1 MEERLD
7 KDNESYLDEL
17 LETIGQE
24 PPYETNRRKKAT
36 ARAKK
41 SKMSSADVTIDSLD
55 EEFNLDDLDD
65 SFLDDV
71 DLDEL
76 ISLTNADSGKSGQ
89 KAAEVNLTDSE
100 KADNLDNVET
110 AIGEVED
117 TQVAEEDSTL
127 GEMPEEDTYTD
138 VGEAPV
144 AKATSD
150 LDEEPALRG
159 LDNVAEEKPASNE
172 ENVETAE
179 ETGDEIGSE
188 LGVGLGEEIGTEI
201 GSDVG
206 EEIGTE
212 IGEEIG
218 TEIGAEIGTEIG
230 AEVGTEIGEE
240 IGTEIGAEIGTEI
253 GDEIGTEIGAETE
266 PVANGAEGFTPES
279 VSDDI
284 KSADAYSESDKTS
297 APDINAL
304 DDIGAPEVLSDKE
317 IASKKSSKKGKT
329 GKKGGDKKGLFSVIF
344 QKLFANVP
352 LTEEEIA
359 AIPTPEQEEAAKK
372 EKEAEAAKK
381 KEDKKAAAEA
391 DKKKKA
397 EEAKKKAAD
406 NKAKKAAKDA
416 AKKAAKKEAELK
428 RLRAEALEQPEG
440 KINKAGATIILL
452 FFVVAAAVVIIG
464 TNIFSYD
471 ISIAD
476 ATHKFGNHKYTEAY
490 EGIRGL
496 DIKEKDMLIHD
507 KIYTVMFVNKQL
519 NSYNN
524 FFAMGDYSSAL
535 DSLIK
540 GLSRY
545 DKYIALARQ
554 LGIHTDLDYVRKQI
568 MAELQSVYGV
578 DEREALELM
587 DMTDR
592 QDYSER
598 IYAIVSKLDTKA
610 IEAEKDK
617 DELVP

>member
-110 AIGEVED
+110 ATGEVED
-117 TQVAEEDSTL
+117 TQAVKEDSTL
-127 GEMPEEDTYTD
+127 GEMPEEGTYTD
-138 VGEAPV
+138 VGEATV
-144 AKATSD
+144 AKAPSD
-150 LDEEPALRG
+150 LDEDPALRG
-159 LDNVAEEKPASNE
+159 LDDVADENQASNE
-172 ENVETAE
+172 EDVETAE
-179 ETGDEIGSE
+179 EIGDEIGSE
-188 LGVGLGEEIGTEI
+188 LGVELGEEIGTET

-206 EEIGTE
+206 EEIGAE

-218 TEIGAEIGTEIG
+218 AEIG

-240 IGTEIGAEIGTEI
+240 IGTEIGTEI
-253 GDEIGTEIGAETE
+253 GDETGSGIGAEAE
-266 PVANGAEGFTPES
+266 PYDSGAEGIAPDGASGDTKP
-279 VSDDI
+279 D
-284 KSADAYSESDKTS
+284 DAYSESDKAS
-297 APDINAL
+297 ATDINAL

-317 IASKKSSKKGKT
+317 IASNKSSKKGKT

-598 IYAIVSKLDTKA
+598 IYAIISKLDTKA
-610 IEAEKDK
+610 IEAEREK

>member
-110 AIGEVED
+110 ATGEVED
-117 TQVAEEDSTL
+117 TQAVKEDSTL
-127 GEMPEEDTYTD
+127 GEMPEEGTYTD

-144 AKATSD
+144 AKAPSD
-150 LDEEPALRG
+150 FDEEPALRG
-159 LDNVAEEKPASNE
+159 LDDVADENQASSEED
-172 ENVETAE
+172 VETAE
-179 ETGDEIGSE
+179 EIGDEIGSE
-188 LGVGLGEEIGTEI
+188 LGVELGEEIGTET

-218 TEIGAEIGTEIG
+218 TEIG
-230 AEVGTEIGEE
+230 
-240 IGTEIGAEIGTEI
+240 TEI
-253 GDEIGTEIGAETE
+253 GDETGTGIGAETE
-266 PVANGAEGFTPES
+266 PYDSGVNGIAPDGASGDTKP
-279 VSDDI
+279 D
-284 KSADAYSESDKTS
+284 DAYSESDKAS

-317 IASKKSSKKGKT
+317 IASNKSSKKGKT

>member
-36 ARAKK
+36 AKAKK

-100 KADNLDNVET
+100 KADNLDSETVTGKVE
-110 AIGEVED
+110 AAKAAGDIALGEV
-117 TQVAEEDSTL
+117 
-127 GEMPEEDTYTD
+127 PEEGTYTD
-138 VGEAPV
+138 DEEAPV
-144 AKATSD
+144 KEASSD
-150 LDEEPALRG
+150 LDEEAASTG

-188 LGVGLGEEIGTEI
+188 LGAGLGEEIGTEI

-240 IGTEIGAEIGTEI
+240 IGTEIGTEI
-253 GDEIGTEIGAETE
+253 GDETGTEIGAETE
-266 PVANGAEGFTPES
+266 PYDNGAEGFTPES

-317 IASKKSSKKGKT
+317 IASNKSSKKGKT

>member
-36 ARAKK
+36 AKAKK

-110 AIGEVED
+110 ATGEVED
-117 TQVAEEDSTL
+117 TQAVKEDSTL
-127 GEMPEEDTYTD
+127 GEMPEEGTYTD

-144 AKATSD
+144 AKAPSD
-150 LDEEPALRG
+150 FDEEPALRG
-159 LDNVAEEKPASNE
+159 LDDVADENQASSEED
-172 ENVETAE
+172 VETAE
-179 ETGDEIGSE
+179 EIGDEIGSE
-188 LGVGLGEEIGTEI
+188 LGVELGEEIGTET

-218 TEIGAEIGTEIG
+218 TEIG
-230 AEVGTEIGEE
+230 
-240 IGTEIGAEIGTEI
+240 TEI
-253 GDEIGTEIGAETE
+253 GDETGTGIGAEAE
-266 PVANGAEGFTPES
+266 PYDSGVNGIA
-279 VSDDI
+279 SDGASGDT
-284 KSADAYSESDKTS
+284 KPDDAYSESDKAS

-317 IASKKSSKKGKT
+317 IASNKSSKKGKI

>member
-76 ISLTNADSGKSGQ
+76 ISLTNADSGKSGK

-110 AIGEVED
+110 ATGEVED
-117 TQVAEEDSTL
+117 TQAVKEDSTL
-127 GEMPEEDTYTD
+127 GEMPEEGTYTD

-144 AKATSD
+144 AKAPSD
-150 LDEEPALRG
+150 FDEEPALRG
-159 LDNVAEEKPASNE
+159 LDDVADENQASSEED
-172 ENVETAE
+172 VETAE
-179 ETGDEIGSE
+179 EIGDEIGSE
-188 LGVGLGEEIGTEI
+188 LGVELGEEIGTET

-218 TEIGAEIGTEIG
+218 TEIGAE
-230 AEVGTEIGEE
+230 VGTEIGEE
-240 IGTEIGAEIGTEI
+240 IGTEIGTEI
-253 GDEIGTEIGAETE
+253 VDETGTGIGAETE
-266 PVANGAEGFTPES
+266 PYDSGAEG
-279 VSDDI
+279 
-284 KSADAYSESDKTS
+284 SAPDGASGDTKPDDAYSELDKAS

-317 IASKKSSKKGKT
+317 IASNKSSKKGKT

>member
-100 KADNLDNVET
+100 KTDNLDNVET
-110 AIGEVED
+110 ATGEVED
-117 TQVAEEDSTL
+117 TQAVKEDSTL
-127 GEMPEEDTYTD
+127 GEMPEEGTYTD

-144 AKATSD
+144 AKAPSD
-150 LDEEPALRG
+150 LDEESALRG
-159 LDNVAEEKPASNE
+159 LGDVSDENQASNE
-172 ENVETAE
+172 EDVETAE
-179 ETGDEIGSE
+179 EIGDEIGSE
-188 LGVGLGEEIGTEI
+188 LGVELGEEIGTGI

-218 TEIGAEIGTEIG
+218 AEIG

-240 IGTEIGAEIGTEI
+240 IGTEIGTEI
-253 GDEIGTEIGAETE
+253 GDETGTGIGAEAE
-266 PVANGAEGFTPES
+266 PYDSGAEGIAPDGASGDTKP
-279 VSDDI
+279 D
-284 KSADAYSESDKTS
+284 DAYSESDKAS

-317 IASKKSSKKGKT
+317 IASNKSSKKGKT

>member
-110 AIGEVED
+110 ATGEVED
-117 TQVAEEDSTL
+117 TQAVKEDSTL
-127 GEMPEEDTYTD
+127 GEMPEEGTYTD

-144 AKATSD
+144 AKAPSD
-150 LDEEPALRG
+150 FDEEPALRG
-159 LDNVAEEKPASNE
+159 LDDVADENQASSEED
-172 ENVETAE
+172 VETAE
-179 ETGDEIGSE
+179 EIGDEIGSE
-188 LGVGLGEEIGTEI
+188 LGVELGEEIGTET

-218 TEIGAEIGTEIG
+218 TEIG
-230 AEVGTEIGEE
+230 
-240 IGTEIGAEIGTEI
+240 TEI
-253 GDEIGTEIGAETE
+253 GDETGTGIGAEAE
-266 PVANGAEGFTPES
+266 SYDSGAEGIVPDGASGDTKP
-279 VSDDI
+279 D
-284 KSADAYSESDKTS
+284 DAYSESDKAS

-317 IASKKSSKKGKT
+317 IASNKSSKKGKT

>member
-110 AIGEVED
+110 ATGEVED
-117 TQVAEEDSTL
+117 TQAVKEDSTL
-127 GEMPEEDTYTD
+127 GEMPEEGTYTD
-138 VGEAPV
+138 VGEATV
-144 AKATSD
+144 AKAPSD
-150 LDEEPALRG
+150 FDEEPALRG
-159 LDNVAEEKPASNE
+159 LDDVADENQASSEED
-172 ENVETAE
+172 VETAE
-179 ETGDEIGSE
+179 EIGDEIGSE
-188 LGVGLGEEIGTEI
+188 LGVELGEEIGTET

-206 EEIGTE
+206 EEIGAE

-218 TEIGAEIGTEIG
+218 AEIG

-240 IGTEIGAEIGTEI
+240 IGTEIGTEI
-253 GDEIGTEIGAETE
+253 GDETGTEVGAEAE
-266 PVANGAEGFTPES
+266 PYDSGVKGSAPDGASGDTKP
-279 VSDDI
+279 D
-284 KSADAYSESDKTS
+284 DAYSESDKAS

-317 IASKKSSKKGKT
+317 IASNKSSKKGKT

>member
-110 AIGEVED
+110 ATGEVED
-117 TQVAEEDSTL
+117 TQAVKEDSTL
-127 GEMPEEDTYTD
+127 GEMPEEGTYTD

-144 AKATSD
+144 AKAPSD
-150 LDEEPALRG
+150 FDEEPALRG
-159 LDNVAEEKPASNE
+159 LDDVADENQASSEED
-172 ENVETAE
+172 VETAE
-179 ETGDEIGSE
+179 EIGDEIGSE
-188 LGVGLGEEIGTEI
+188 LGVELGEEIGTET

-218 TEIGAEIGTEIG
+218 TEIG
-230 AEVGTEIGEE
+230 
-240 IGTEIGAEIGTEI
+240 TEI
-253 GDEIGTEIGAETE
+253 GDETGTGIGAEAE
-266 PVANGAEGFTPES
+266 PYDSGVNGIVPDGASGDTKP
-279 VSDDI
+279 D
-284 KSADAYSESDKTS
+284 DAYSESDKAS

-317 IASKKSSKKGKT
+317 IASNKSSKKGKT

>member
-110 AIGEVED
+110 ATGEVED
-117 TQVAEEDSTL
+117 TQAVKEDSAL
-127 GEMPEEDTYTD
+127 GEMPEEGTYTD
-138 VGEAPV
+138 VGEATV
-144 AKATSD
+144 AKAPSD

-159 LDNVAEEKPASNE
+159 LDDVADENQASNE
-172 ENVETAE
+172 EDVETAE
-179 ETGDEIGSE
+179 EIGDEIGSE
-188 LGVGLGEEIGTEI
+188 LGVELGEEIGTET

-218 TEIGAEIGTEIG
+218 AEIG

-240 IGTEIGAEIGTEI
+240 IGTEIGTEI
-253 GDEIGTEIGAETE
+253 GDETGTGIGAETE
-266 PVANGAEGFTPES
+266 PYDNGAESIAPDGASGDTKP
-279 VSDDI
+279 D
-284 KSADAYSESDKTS
+284 DAYSESDKAS

-317 IASKKSSKKGKT
+317 IASNKSSKKGKI

>member
-36 ARAKK
+36 AKAKK

-110 AIGEVED
+110 ATGEVED
-117 TQVAEEDSTL
+117 TQAVKEDSTL
-127 GEMPEEDTYTD
+127 GEMPEEGTYTD
-138 VGEAPV
+138 VGEATV

-150 LDEEPALRG
+150 FDEEPALRG
-159 LDNVAEEKPASNE
+159 LDDVADENQASSEED
-172 ENVETAE
+172 VETAE
-179 ETGDEIGSE
+179 EIGDEIGSE
-188 LGVGLGEEIGTEI
+188 LGAGLGEEIGTET

-212 IGEEIG
+212 IGVEVGAEIGEEIG
-218 TEIGAEIGTEIG
+218 TEIGAE
-230 AEVGTEIGEE
+230 AGTEIGEE
-240 IGTEIGAEIGTEI
+240 IGTEIGTEI
-253 GDEIGTEIGAETE
+253 GDETGTGIGAETE
-266 PVANGAEGFTPES
+266 PYDNGVNGIAPDGASGDTKPN
-279 VSDDI
+279 
-284 KSADAYSESDKTS
+284 DAYSESDKAS

-317 IASKKSSKKGKT
+317 IASNKSSKKGKT

>member
-110 AIGEVED
+110 ATGEVED
-117 TQVAEEDSTL
+117 TQAVKEDSTL
-127 GEMPEEDTYTD
+127 GEMPEEGTYTD

-144 AKATSD
+144 AKAPSD
-150 LDEEPALRG
+150 FDEEPALRG
-159 LDNVAEEKPASNE
+159 LDDVADENQASSEED
-172 ENVETAE
+172 VETAE
-179 ETGDEIGSE
+179 EIGDEIGSE
-188 LGVGLGEEIGTEI
+188 LGVELGEEIGTET

-218 TEIGAEIGTEIG
+218 TEIG
-230 AEVGTEIGEE
+230 
-240 IGTEIGAEIGTEI
+240 TEI
-253 GDEIGTEIGAETE
+253 GDETGTGIGAEAE
-266 PVANGAEGFTPES
+266 PYDSGVNGIA
-279 VSDDI
+279 SDGASGDT
-284 KSADAYSESDKTS
+284 KPDDAYSESDKAS

-317 IASKKSSKKGKT
+317 IASNKSSKKSKT

>member
-110 AIGEVED
+110 ATGEVED
-117 TQVAEEDSTL
+117 TQAVKEDSTL
-127 GEMPEEDTYTD
+127 GEMPEEGTYTD

-144 AKATSD
+144 AKAPSD
-150 LDEEPALRG
+150 FDEEPALRG
-159 LDNVAEEKPASNE
+159 LDDVADENQASNE
-172 ENVETAE
+172 EDVETAE
-179 ETGDEIGSE
+179 EIGDEIGSE
-188 LGVGLGEEIGTEI
+188 LGVELGEEIGTET

-218 TEIGAEIGTEIG
+218 TEIG
-230 AEVGTEIGEE
+230 
-240 IGTEIGAEIGTEI
+240 TEI
-253 GDEIGTEIGAETE
+253 GDETGTGIGAEAE
-266 PVANGAEGFTPES
+266 PYDSGVNGIA
-279 VSDDI
+279 SDGASGDT
-284 KSADAYSESDKTS
+284 KPDDAYSESDKAS

-317 IASKKSSKKGKT
+317 IASNKSSKKGKT

>member
-110 AIGEVED
+110 ATGEVED
-117 TQVAEEDSTL
+117 TQAVKEDSTL
-127 GEMPEEDTYTD
+127 GEMPEEGTYTD

-144 AKATSD
+144 AKAPSD
-150 LDEEPALRG
+150 FDEEPALRG
-159 LDNVAEEKPASNE
+159 LDDVADENQASSEED
-172 ENVETAE
+172 VETAE

-188 LGVGLGEEIGTEI
+188 LGVELGEEIGTET

-218 TEIGAEIGTEIG
+218 TEIG
-230 AEVGTEIGEE
+230 
-240 IGTEIGAEIGTEI
+240 TEI
-253 GDEIGTEIGAETE
+253 GDETGTGIGAEAE
-266 PVANGAEGFTPES
+266 PYDSGAEGIVPDGASGDTKP
-279 VSDDI
+279 D
-284 KSADAYSESDKTS
+284 DAYSESDKAS

-317 IASKKSSKKGKT
+317 IASNKSSKKGKT

>member
-110 AIGEVED
+110 ATGEVED
-117 TQVAEEDSTL
+117 TQAAKEDSTL
-127 GEMPEEDTYTD
+127 GEMPEEGTYTD

-159 LDNVAEEKPASNE
+159 LDSVADESQASNE
-172 ENVETAE
+172 EDVETAE
-179 ETGDEIGSE
+179 EIGDEIGSE
-188 LGVGLGEEIGTEI
+188 LGVELGEEIGTET

-206 EEIGTE
+206 E
-212 IGEEIG
+212 
-218 TEIGAEIGTEIG
+218 
-230 AEVGTEIGEE
+230 EVGTEIGEE
-240 IGTEIGAEIGTEI
+240 IGTEIGTEVGTEIGEEIGTEIGTEI
-253 GDEIGTEIGAETE
+253 GDETGTGIGAETE
-266 PVANGAEGFTPES
+266 PYDSGAEGIAPDGASGDTKP
-279 VSDDI
+279 D
-284 KSADAYSESDKTS
+284 DAYSESDKAS

-317 IASKKSSKKGKT
+317 IASNKSSKKSKT

>member
-117 TQVAEEDSTL
+117 TQAAKEDSTL
-127 GEMPEEDTYTD
+127 GEMPEEGTYTD

-144 AKATSD
+144 AKAPSD
-150 LDEEPALRG
+150 LDEESALRG
-159 LDNVAEEKPASNE
+159 LGDVSDENQASNE
-172 ENVETAE
+172 EDVETAE
-179 ETGDEIGSE
+179 EIGDEIGSE
-188 LGVGLGEEIGTEI
+188 LGVELGEEIGTET

-212 IGEEIG
+212 IGED
-218 TEIGAEIGTEIG
+218 IGAEIG

-240 IGTEIGAEIGTEI
+240 IGTEIGTEI
-253 GDEIGTEIGAETE
+253 GDETGTGIGAETE
-266 PVANGAEGFTPES
+266 PYDNGAESIAPDGASGDTKP
-279 VSDDI
+279 D
-284 KSADAYSESDKTS
+284 DAYSESDKAS

-317 IASKKSSKKGKT
+317 IASNKSSKKGKT

>member
-76 ISLTNADSGKSGQ
+76 ISFTNADSGKSGQ

-110 AIGEVED
+110 ATGEVED
-117 TQVAEEDSTL
+117 TQAVKEDSTL
-127 GEMPEEDTYTD
+127 GEMPEEVTYTD
-138 VGEAPV
+138 VGEATV
-144 AKATSD
+144 AKAPSD
-150 LDEEPALRG
+150 LDEDSALRG
-159 LDNVAEEKPASNE
+159 LDDVADENQASNE
-172 ENVETAE
+172 EDVETAE
-179 ETGDEIGSE
+179 EIGDEIGSE
-188 LGVGLGEEIGTEI
+188 LGVELGEEIGTET

-218 TEIGAEIGTEIG
+218 TEIGAE
-230 AEVGTEIGEE
+230 VGTEIGEE
-240 IGTEIGAEIGTEI
+240 IGTEIGTEI
-253 GDEIGTEIGAETE
+253 GDETGTGIGAEAE
-266 PVANGAEGFTPES
+266 PYDSGAEGIAPDGAS
-279 VSDDI
+279 GDMKPD
-284 KSADAYSESDKTS
+284 DAYSESDKAS

-317 IASKKSSKKGKT
+317 IASNKSSKKSKT

-372 EKEAEAAKK
+372 EKEAESAKK

>member
-36 ARAKK
+36 AKAKK

-71 DLDEL
+71 DLDER

-117 TQVAEEDSTL
+117 TQAAEEDSAL
-127 GEMPEEDTYTD
+127 GEVPEEDTYTD

-159 LDNVAEEKPASNE
+159 LDNVADENQASNE
-172 ENVETAE
+172 EDIETAE
-179 ETGDEIGSE
+179 EIGDEIGSE
-188 LGVGLGEEIGTEI
+188 LGVELGEEIGTGI

-218 TEIGAEIGTEIG
+218 AEIG

-240 IGTEIGAEIGTEI
+240 IGTEIGTEI
-253 GDEIGTEIGAETE
+253 GDETGTGIGAETE
-266 PVANGAEGFTPES
+266 PYDSGAEGIAPDGASGDTKP
-279 VSDDI
+279 D
-284 KSADAYSESDKTS
+284 DAYSESDKAS

-317 IASKKSSKKGKT
+317 IAFNKSSKKGKT

>member
-110 AIGEVED
+110 ATGEVED
-117 TQVAEEDSTL
+117 TQAVKEDSTL
-127 GEMPEEDTYTD
+127 GEMPEEGTYTD

-144 AKATSD
+144 AKAPSD
-150 LDEEPALRG
+150 FDEEPALRG
-159 LDNVAEEKPASNE
+159 LDDVADENQASNE
-172 ENVETAE
+172 EDIETAE
-179 ETGDEIGSE
+179 EIGDEIGSE
-188 LGVGLGEEIGTEI
+188 LGVELGEEIGTET

-218 TEIGAEIGTEIG
+218 T
-230 AEVGTEIGEE
+230 
-240 IGTEIGAEIGTEI
+240 EIGTEI

-317 IASKKSSKKGKT
+317 IASNKSSKKGKT

>member
-110 AIGEVED
+110 ATGEVED
-117 TQVAEEDSTL
+117 TQAVKEDSTL
-127 GEMPEEDTYTD
+127 GEMPEEGTYTD

-144 AKATSD
+144 AKAPSD
-150 LDEEPALRG
+150 FDEESALRG
-159 LDNVAEEKPASNE
+159 LGDVSDENQASNE
-172 ENVETAE
+172 EDVETAE
-179 ETGDEIGSE
+179 EIGDEIGSE
-188 LGVGLGEEIGTEI
+188 LGVELGEEIGTET

-218 TEIGAEIGTEIG
+218 AEIG

-240 IGTEIGAEIGTEI
+240 IGTEIGTEI
-253 GDEIGTEIGAETE
+253 GDETGTGIGAETE
-266 PVANGAEGFTPES
+266 PYDNGAESIAPDGASGDTKP
-279 VSDDI
+279 D
-284 KSADAYSESDKTS
+284 DAYSESDKAS

-317 IASKKSSKKGKT
+317 IASNKSSKKGKT

>member
-76 ISLTNADSGKSGQ
+76 ISLTNADPGKSGQ

-110 AIGEVED
+110 ATGEVED
-117 TQVAEEDSTL
+117 TQAVKEDSAL
-127 GEMPEEDTYTD
+127 GEMPEEGTYTD
-138 VGEAPV
+138 VGEATV
-144 AKATSD
+144 AKAPSD

-159 LDNVAEEKPASNE
+159 LDDVADENQASNE
-172 ENVETAE
+172 EDVETAE
-179 ETGDEIGSE
+179 EIGDEIGSE
-188 LGVGLGEEIGTEI
+188 LGVELGEEIGTET

-218 TEIGAEIGTEIG
+218 AEIG

-240 IGTEIGAEIGTEI
+240 IGTEIGTEI
-253 GDEIGTEIGAETE
+253 GDETGTGIGAETE
-266 PVANGAEGFTPES
+266 PYDNGAESFAPDGASGDTKP
-279 VSDDI
+279 D
-284 KSADAYSESDKTS
+284 DAYSESDKAS

-317 IASKKSSKKGKT
+317 IASNKSSKKGKT

>member
-110 AIGEVED
+110 ATGEVED
-117 TQVAEEDSTL
+117 TQAVKEDSTL
-127 GEMPEEDTYTD
+127 GEMPEEGTYTD
-138 VGEAPV
+138 VGDAPV
-144 AKATSD
+144 AKAPSD
-150 LDEEPALRG
+150 FDEEPALRG
-159 LDNVAEEKPASNE
+159 LDDVADENQDSSEED
-172 ENVETAE
+172 VETAE
-179 ETGDEIGSE
+179 EIGDEIGSE
-188 LGVGLGEEIGTEI
+188 LGVELGEEIGTET

-218 TEIGAEIGTEIG
+218 TEIG
-230 AEVGTEIGEE
+230 
-240 IGTEIGAEIGTEI
+240 TEI
-253 GDEIGTEIGAETE
+253 GDETGTGIGAEAE
-266 PVANGAEGFTPES
+266 PYDSGAEGIVPDGASGDTKP
-279 VSDDI
+279 D
-284 KSADAYSESDKTS
+284 DAYSESDKAS

-317 IASKKSSKKGKT
+317 IASNKSSKKGKT

>member
-110 AIGEVED
+110 ATGEVED
-117 TQVAEEDSTL
+117 TQAVKEDSTL
-127 GEMPEEDTYTD
+127 GEMPEEGTYTD

-144 AKATSD
+144 AKAPSD
-150 LDEEPALRG
+150 FDEEPALRG
-159 LDNVAEEKPASNE
+159 LDDVADENQASNE
-172 ENVETAE
+172 EDIETAE
-179 ETGDEIGSE
+179 EIGDEIGSE
-188 LGVGLGEEIGTEI
+188 LGVELGEEIGTGI

-218 TEIGAEIGTEIG
+218 AEIG

-240 IGTEIGAEIGTEI
+240 IGTEIGTEI
-253 GDEIGTEIGAETE
+253 GDETGTEIGAETE
-266 PVANGAEGFTPES
+266 SYDNGAEGLAPES
-279 VSDDI
+279 VSDDT
-284 KSADAYSESDKTS
+284 KPGDAYSESDKTS

-317 IASKKSSKKGKT
+317 IASNKSSKKGKT

-598 IYAIVSKLDTKA
+598 IYAIISKLDTKA
-610 IEAEKDK
+610 IEAVREK

>member
-100 KADNLDNVET
+100 KADNLDSET
-110 AIGEVED
+110 DTGEVEA
-117 TQVAEEDSTL
+117 VKAAGDSTL
-127 GEMPEEDTYTD
+127 GEVPEEGTYTD
-138 VGEAPV
+138 DEEAPV
-144 AKATSD
+144 KEASSD
-150 LDEEPALRG
+150 LDEEAASTG
-159 LDNVAEEKPASNE
+159 LDDVPDENQASNE
-172 ENVETAE
+172 EDVETAE
-179 ETGDEIGSE
+179 EIGDEIGSE
-188 LGVGLGEEIGTEI
+188 LGVELGEEIGTET

-218 TEIGAEIGTEIG
+218 AEIGEEI
-230 AEVGTEIGEE
+230 GTEIGEE
-240 IGTEIGAEIGTEI
+240 IGTEIGTEI
-253 GDEIGTEIGAETE
+253 GDETGTGIGAETE
-266 PVANGAEGFTPES
+266 PYDNGAEGIAPDGASGDTKP
-279 VSDDI
+279 D
-284 KSADAYSESDKTS
+284 DAYSESDKAS

-317 IASKKSSKKGKT
+317 IASNKSSKKSKT
-329 GKKGGDKKGLFSVIF
+329 GKKGGDKKGLLSVIF

>member
-76 ISLTNADSGKSGQ
+76 ISLTNTDSGKSGQ

-110 AIGEVED
+110 ATGEVED
-117 TQVAEEDSTL
+117 TQAVKEDSTL
-127 GEMPEEDTYTD
+127 GEMPEEGTYTD

-144 AKATSD
+144 AKAPSD
-150 LDEEPALRG
+150 FDEEPALRG
-159 LDNVAEEKPASNE
+159 LDDVADENQASSEED
-172 ENVETAE
+172 VETAE
-179 ETGDEIGSE
+179 EIGDEIGSE
-188 LGVGLGEEIGTEI
+188 LGVELGEEIGTET

-218 TEIGAEIGTEIG
+218 TEIG
-230 AEVGTEIGEE
+230 
-240 IGTEIGAEIGTEI
+240 TEI
-253 GDEIGTEIGAETE
+253 GDETGTGIGAEAE
-266 PVANGAEGFTPES
+266 PYDSGAEGIVPDGASGDTKP
-279 VSDDI
+279 D
-284 KSADAYSESDKTS
+284 DAYSESDKAS

-317 IASKKSSKKGKT
+317 IASNKSSKKGKI

>member
-17 LETIGQE
+17 LETLGQE
-24 PPYETNRRKKAT
+24 PPYETDRRRKAT

-55 EEFNLDDLDD
+55 EEFSFDDLDD

-110 AIGEVED
+110 ATGEVED
-117 TQVAEEDSTL
+117 TQAVKEDSTL
-127 GEMPEEDTYTD
+127 GEMPEEGTYTD

-144 AKATSD
+144 AKAPSD
-150 LDEEPALRG
+150 FDEEPALRG
-159 LDNVAEEKPASNE
+159 LDDVADENQASSEED
-172 ENVETAE
+172 VETAE
-179 ETGDEIGSE
+179 EIGDEIGSE
-188 LGVGLGEEIGTEI
+188 LGVELGEEIGTET

-206 EEIGTE
+206 EEIGNE
-212 IGEEIG
+212 IGE
-218 TEIGAEIGTEIG
+218 EIGTEIG

-240 IGTEIGAEIGTEI
+240 IGTEIGTEI
-253 GDEIGTEIGAETE
+253 GDETGTEVGAEAE
-266 PVANGAEGFTPES
+266 PYDSGVKGSAPDGASGDTKP
-279 VSDDI
+279 D
-284 KSADAYSESDKTS
+284 DAYSESDKAS

-317 IASKKSSKKGKT
+317 IASNKSSKKGKT

-372 EKEAEAAKK
+372 EKEAEAA
-381 KEDKKAAAEA
+381 
-391 DKKKKA
+391 KKKKA

>member
-36 ARAKK
+36 AKAKK

-110 AIGEVED
+110 ATGEVED
-117 TQVAEEDSTL
+117 TQAVKEDSTL
-127 GEMPEEDTYTD
+127 GEMPEEGTYTD

-144 AKATSD
+144 AKAPSD
-150 LDEEPALRG
+150 FDEEPALRG
-159 LDNVAEEKPASNE
+159 LDDVADENQASSEED
-172 ENVETAE
+172 VETAE
-179 ETGDEIGSE
+179 EIGDEIGSE
-188 LGVGLGEEIGTEI
+188 LGVELGEEIGTET

-218 TEIGAEIGTEIG
+218 TEIG
-230 AEVGTEIGEE
+230 
-240 IGTEIGAEIGTEI
+240 TEI
-253 GDEIGTEIGAETE
+253 GDETGTGIGAEAE
-266 PVANGAEGFTPES
+266 PYDSGAEGIVPDGA
-279 VSDDI
+279 SDDI
-284 KSADAYSESDKTS
+284 KSADAYSESDKAS

-317 IASKKSSKKGKT
+317 IASNKSSKKGKT

>member
-36 ARAKK
+36 AKAKK

-110 AIGEVED
+110 ATGEVED
-117 TQVAEEDSTL
+117 TQAVKEDSAL
-127 GEMPEEDTYTD
+127 GEMPEEGTYTD
-138 VGEAPV
+138 VGEATV
-144 AKATSD
+144 AKAPSD

-159 LDNVAEEKPASNE
+159 LDDVADENQASNE
-172 ENVETAE
+172 EDVETAE
-179 ETGDEIGSE
+179 EIGDEIGSE
-188 LGVGLGEEIGTEI
+188 LGVELGEEIGTET

-218 TEIGAEIGTEIG
+218 AEIG

-240 IGTEIGAEIGTEI
+240 IGTEIGTEI
-253 GDEIGTEIGAETE
+253 GDETGTGIGAETE
-266 PVANGAEGFTPES
+266 PYDNGAESIAPDGASGDTKP
-279 VSDDI
+279 D
-284 KSADAYSESDKTS
+284 DAYSESDKAS

-317 IASKKSSKKGKT
+317 IASNKSSKKGKI

>member
-110 AIGEVED
+110 ATGEVED
-117 TQVAEEDSTL
+117 TQAVKEDSTL
-127 GEMPEEDTYTD
+127 GEMPEEGTYTD

-144 AKATSD
+144 AKAPSD
-150 LDEEPALRG
+150 FDEEPALRG
-159 LDNVAEEKPASNE
+159 LDDVADENQASSEED
-172 ENVETAE
+172 VETAE
-179 ETGDEIGSE
+179 EIGDEIGSE
-188 LGVGLGEEIGTEI
+188 LGVELGEEIGTET

-218 TEIGAEIGTEIG
+218 TEIG
-230 AEVGTEIGEE
+230 
-240 IGTEIGAEIGTEI
+240 TEI
-253 GDEIGTEIGAETE
+253 GDETGTGIGAETE
-266 PVANGAEGFTPES
+266 PYDNGVNG
-279 VSDDI
+279 
-284 KSADAYSESDKTS
+284 SAPDGASGDTKPDDAYSESDKAS

-317 IASKKSSKKGKT
+317 IASNKSSKKGKT

>member
-110 AIGEVED
+110 ATGEVED
-117 TQVAEEDSTL
+117 TQAVKEDSTL
-127 GEMPEEDTYTD
+127 GEMPEEGTYTD
-138 VGEAPV
+138 VGEAAV
-144 AKATSD
+144 AKAPSD
-150 LDEEPALRG
+150 LDEDPALRG
-159 LDNVAEEKPASNE
+159 LGDVSDENQASNE
-172 ENVETAE
+172 EDVETAE
-179 ETGDEIGSE
+179 EIGDEIGSE
-188 LGVGLGEEIGTEI
+188 LGAELGEEIGTET

-218 TEIGAEIGTEIG
+218 TEIGAE
-230 AEVGTEIGEE
+230 VGTEIGEE
-240 IGTEIGAEIGTEI
+240 IGTEIGTEI
-253 GDEIGTEIGAETE
+253 GDETGTGIGAEAE
-266 PVANGAEGFTPES
+266 SYDSGAEGIAPDGASGDTKP
-279 VSDDI
+279 D
-284 KSADAYSESDKTS
+284 DAYSESDKAS

-317 IASKKSSKKGKT
+317 IASNKSSKKGKT

>member
-110 AIGEVED
+110 ATGEVED
-117 TQVAEEDSTL
+117 TQAVKEDSTL
-127 GEMPEEDTYTD
+127 GEMPEEGTYTD

-144 AKATSD
+144 AKAPSD
-150 LDEEPALRG
+150 FDEEPALRG
-159 LDNVAEEKPASNE
+159 LDDVSDENQASNE
-172 ENVETAE
+172 EDVEKAE
-179 ETGDEIGSE
+179 EIGDEIGSE
-188 LGVGLGEEIGTEI
+188 LGAELGEEIGTET

-206 EEIGTE
+206 EEIGAE

-218 TEIGAEIGTEIG
+218 AEIG

-240 IGTEIGAEIGTEI
+240 IGTEIGTEI
-253 GDEIGTEIGAETE
+253 GDETGTGIGAEAE
-266 PVANGAEGFTPES
+266 PYDSGAEGIAPDGASGDTKPN
-279 VSDDI
+279 
-284 KSADAYSESDKTS
+284 DAYSESDKAS

-317 IASKKSSKKGKT
+317 IASNKSSKKGKT

>member
-110 AIGEVED
+110 ATGEVED
-117 TQVAEEDSTL
+117 TQAAKEDSTL
-127 GEMPEEDTYTD
+127 GEMPEEGTYTD
-138 VGEAPV
+138 VGEATV
-144 AKATSD
+144 AKAPSD

-159 LDNVAEEKPASNE
+159 LDDVADENQASNE
-172 ENVETAE
+172 EDIETAE
-179 ETGDEIGSE
+179 EIGDEIGSE
-188 LGVGLGEEIGTEI
+188 LGVELGEEIGTGI

-218 TEIGAEIGTEIG
+218 TEIG
-230 AEVGTEIGEE
+230 
-240 IGTEIGAEIGTEI
+240 TEI
-253 GDEIGTEIGAETE
+253 GDETGTGIGAEAE
-266 PVANGAEGFTPES
+266 PYDSGAEGIVPDGASGDTKP
-279 VSDDI
+279 D
-284 KSADAYSESDKTS
+284 DAYSESDKAS

-317 IASKKSSKKGKT
+317 IASNKSSKKGKT

>member
-100 KADNLDNVET
+100 KADNLDNVEAAT
-110 AIGEVED
+110 GEVED
-117 TQVAEEDSTL
+117 TQAAKEDSTL
-127 GEMPEEDTYTD
+127 GEMPEEGTYTD

-144 AKATSD
+144 AKAPSD
-150 LDEEPALRG
+150 LDEESALRG
-159 LDNVAEEKPASNE
+159 LGDVSDENQASNE
-172 ENVETAE
+172 EDVETAE
-179 ETGDEIGSE
+179 EIGDEIGSE
-188 LGVGLGEEIGTEI
+188 LGVELGEEIGTET

-212 IGEEIG
+212 IGED
-218 TEIGAEIGTEIG
+218 IGAEIG

-240 IGTEIGAEIGTEI
+240 IGTEIGTEI
-253 GDEIGTEIGAETE
+253 GDETGTGIGAETE
-266 PVANGAEGFTPES
+266 PYDNGAEGIAPDGAS
-279 VSDDI
+279 GDMKPD
-284 KSADAYSESDKTS
+284 DAYSESDKAS

-317 IASKKSSKKGKT
+317 IASNKSSKKGKT

>member
-100 KADNLDNVET
+100 KADNLDNVEAAT
-110 AIGEVED
+110 GEVED
-117 TQVAEEDSTL
+117 TQAAKEDSTL
-127 GEMPEEDTYTD
+127 GEMPEEGTYTD
-138 VGEAPV
+138 VGEATV
-144 AKATSD
+144 AKAPSD

-159 LDNVAEEKPASNE
+159 LDDVADENQASNE
-172 ENVETAE
+172 EDVETAE
-179 ETGDEIGSE
+179 EIGDEIGSE
-188 LGVGLGEEIGTEI
+188 LGVELGEEIGTET

-218 TEIGAEIGTEIG
+218 AEIG

-240 IGTEIGAEIGTEI
+240 IGTEIGTEI
-253 GDEIGTEIGAETE
+253 GDETGTGIGAETE
-266 PVANGAEGFTPES
+266 PYDNGAESFAPDGASGDTKP
-279 VSDDI
+279 D
-284 KSADAYSESDKTS
+284 DAYSESDKAS

-317 IASKKSSKKGKT
+317 IASNKSSKKGKT